1 MDNSDKISK
10 TFCVLPW
17 IHLNVQ
23 PNGDIYPCCMAPY
36 GKPIGNTKDDT
47 LEEIWNGED
56 MKSIRKDMFKGD
68 RPSLCER
75 CFLIEDSGL
84 LSPRKTHNYFFNSS
98 VNELISQT
106 NPETG
111 HNDKFVLKY
120 WDFRW
125 SNLCNFKCRMCGVFS
140 SSKWFED
147 DAALFGTNLEIEGN
161 GVVNFNSDSKEDIM
175 SYVDKHINDVE
186 EIYFAGGEPLIMD
199 EHYII
204 LEKLIAAGRTNVRI
218 RYNTNFSHIKFK
230 KWDLHGLW
238 SHFLNDPNGRIFL
251 FASLDAVGKLAEVVR
266 NGTKWNAVY
275 ENIKSCIDRKMEVH
289 ISPTISILNIFY
301 INELIDMAIE
311 IGVDPNT
318 VSLNNLL
325 TSPVWYDIRI
335 LPENLKIELI
345 KKLND
350 YSLSIRNPQVR
361 SIVKN
366 AIDAWM
372 KHMNS
377 PFDADIEDARR
388 HLVRSTYILDER
400 RDEKFLEVNPQYK
413 EWFEEIESKIED
425 KSFLREKKSNS
436 TLI

>member
-1 MDNSDKISK
+1 MSNGNNISK

-17 IHLNVQ
+17 AHLNVQ

-36 GKPIGNTKDDT
+36 GKSIGNTSKDT
-47 LEEIWNGED
+47 LEEIWNGDD
-56 MKSIRKDMFKGD
+56 MKTIRKEMLEGE
-68 RPSLCER
+68 RPNLCER

-84 LSPRKTHNYFFNSS
+84 LSPRNTHNYFFD
-98 VNELISQT
+98 NEIPDLIKET

-125 SNLCNFKCRMCGVFS
+125 SNICNFKCRMCGAFS
-140 SSKWFED
+140 SSKWYED
-147 DAALFGTNLEIEGN
+147 ETALYGTKMDNN
-161 GVVNFNSDSKEDIM
+161 GLLNYNSDSKEDIFK
-175 SYVDKHINDVE
+175 YVDRFINDVE

-251 FASLDAVGKLAEVVR
+251 FASLDAVGKLAEVIR
-266 NGTKWNAVY
+266 NGTKWNSVY
-275 ENIKSCIDRKMEVH
+275 ENIKSCVDRGMEVH
-289 ISPTISILNIFY
+289 ISPTISILNIFH
-301 INELIDMAIE
+301 INELIDMAISV
-311 IGVDPNT
+311 GVNPNT

-325 TSPVWYDIRI
+325 TTPHWYDIRI
-335 LPENLKIELI
+335 LPSNLKVDLINKLHDYTKTIE
-345 KKLND
+345 
-350 YSLSIRNPQVR
+350 SLHVR
-361 SIVKN
+361 GIVNN
-366 AIDAWM
+366 AINAWE
-372 KHMNS
+372 KHMNT
-377 PFDADIEDARR
+377 PFEGDIKDSER
-388 HLVRSTYILDER
+388 HLLRSTLILDKR
-400 RDEKFLEVNPQYK
+400 RNEKFLDVNPQYVD
-413 EWFEEIESKIED
+413 WFTEIENSIVD
-425 KSFLREKKSNS
+425 KSFLNETKHDD